1 MYAMHKIESDGGFF
15 ASEDANAVQIFH
27 ANAFAPDNAA

>member
-1 MYAMHKIESDGGFF
+1 MHKIESDSGFF
-15 ASEDANAVQIFH
+15 ASGEANAVQIFH